1 MRPDGP
7 LPVLA
12 TQLVATQ
19 VTPQAPEFDAAG
31 QLVTPP
37 QATVELPLYE
47 AVRQAR
53 ATLLLGD
60 LGSGK
65 STLAAELVLTTL
77 ARTDQTVA
85 ILVPVRELRLHL
97 PLSPVGVLEAVDQ
110 FIREYVRPGADQPT
124 LPELLGAGQEV
135 LLVAD
140 GLDELAKALA
150 APLLRQLAQL
160 AHWYTNLQVVATA
173 RPVELTGV
181 SFEEWKRVRTLPLR
195 DPQRLAILESELRAN
210 GTAPDEAATEAA
222 GLLQRL
228 RALPALYA
236 VATTPLFMRL
246 LFPKLVVA
254 GQFPAQAN
262 LTLGSLLF
270 EVVIERLERWGQR
283 DGREAVE
290 SAFQQQ
296 FPSAEAKAALLGQ
309 LARHRLRTETLPLLD
324 AHGWLVG
331 HLTTAHPGTPD
342 KFLVATQALDYLRG
356 GGLTTDGQEL
366 EFTAQPLAEL
376 LAAVALATEW
386 LHEPGEPALLAVEEW
401 RVVSFAAG
409 LARRWS
415 LTTKVRQFLIDFQQ
429 LLLST
434 SPAYLPAVAAIVLEF
449 QDVGC
454 AQAALDS
461 LTRASSDQLE
471 YDYHGEQR
479 RAEAQLIAQLL
490 RLAGQRG
497 VEWVYETYLNPRNP
511 LSAMGLALVEEVLGH
526 WIELLLQNAAGLD
539 LTPLSTLVAPYQAYG
554 QTQPLDMLPYLV
566 LLFPIAFSPAERI
579 EQLCKSVRAEQLF
592 QKRATAALRTLSAAG
607 ERTPVLKSLLTH
619 SNLYGQLNLEAA
631 SLWLELTDL
640 AAPSVPPVIL
650 AAAFAA
656 VGMPK
661 RAGSLAADVAA
672 RLGPQAWQQHAR
684 WALTD
689 SRAEV
694 AAGAAVALYQ
704 VGQRD
709 FRLLG
714 SALLAGIDDLHR
726 DETIESCLREL
737 LAAEGERAYYW
748 LAEQLSRPVASGRS
762 WKKGLETG
770 CWRLLLPVAHSLPDG
785 PQLVADTLINLGIY
799 TLPRYPEVR
808 EGFRQLLTSDR
819 KEELAAIL
827 QDQLAHQDPAV
838 RWGAAAVLLTTD
850 PQHQVEAL
858 LVIVQT
864 QEGFEDTSRGEWT
877 QFCLSL
883 SLGTEPLRA
892 LQQALPGLT
901 PVARLFALAI
911 LYARQLPLTP
921 GEQTELFR
929 NLIQLDNWH
938 LNSYGLDRT
947 ILADTAAKPVLL
959 ELMANPNVRQSERA
973 ASYLLDYHG
982 TTLTPTEETACLVR
996 EVGMGYLTRK
1006 KLSIVDRLRTDASFM
1021 AAIKGACTAAEAA
1034 GNQPSFLRRLTSA
1047 LNDPTQWETL
1057 VWEFMHEENSGH
1069 SPDDEDRMVLLAIGR
1084 RYPEYRRPIGE
1095 AARRLS
1101 TTSERWSAHEA
1112 AEPVQWLVLL
1122 ADEFL
1127 EGLDPAALTS
1137 ALELS
1142 ARSYYGSYHSVAAR
1156 ALLAR
1161 LPEIPAALHQQ
1172 SSRWTRPTR
1181 AAEPFRLLAQTDLF
1195 EQLLDLARTASSLP
1209 SEILVAIYA
1218 LLFYPPLADEL
1229 LLQLNAVGTPGQLI
1243 VVALRF
1249 SYGQP
1254 ARLADAIT
1262 LLEDFLQSHHQDDN
1276 RAIKERLRRSWILAR
1291 HEFLSQPANE
1301 EAVAAYVAH
1310 LDHAFT
1316 QGAIW
1321 LPHLALELLGVRGTL
1336 LPDQVNTLFR
1346 AFAKKQTHLH
1356 PLLFEY
1362 LCRWLSTVRVD
1373 DARTSLVP
1381 VLREGLTHLS
1391 QLTWPQSAQ
1400 GRGPAIN
1407 FLFAFAYWAFAEE
1420 QLPATQYVF
1429 LHGLRQLYAN
1439 DEPGKLTD
1447 MAQVL
1452 EMADPLLTLVPAAYL
1467 ADAFSSGSMSLDP
1480 IIRQVSRL
1488 MTKFT
1493 RADS

>member
-7 LPVLA
+7 LPALA

-19 VTPQAPEFDAAG
+19 VTPQTPEFDAAG

-37 QATVELPLYE
+37 QTTVEMPLYE

-77 ARTDQTVA
+77 AQAAHTVA
-85 ILVPVRELRLHL
+85 IVVPVRELRLRL
-97 PLSPVGVLEAVDQ
+97 PLSPMDVLEAIDQ

-135 LLVAD
+135 LLVVD

-160 AHWYTNLQVVATA
+160 AQWYASLQVVATA

-195 DPQRLAILESELRAN
+195 DPQRLAILEGELRAN
-210 GTAPDEAATEAA
+210 GMAPDEAVTVAA
-222 GLLQRL
+222 ELLQRL
-228 RALPALYA
+228 RALPALYV
-236 VATTPLFMRL
+236 VATSPLFMRL

-254 GQFPAQAN
+254 GQSPAQAS

-283 DGREAVE
+283 DGREATE

-296 FPSAEAKAALLGQ
+296 FPSVEAKAALLGQ

-331 HLTTAHPGTPD
+331 HLTAAHPGTPD
-342 KFLVATQALDYLRG
+342 KFLAATQALDYLRG
-356 GGLTTDGQEL
+356 GGLITDGQEL
-366 EFTAQPLAEL
+366 EFTAQPLAES

-386 LHEPGEPALLAVEEW
+386 LHESGEPALPAVEEW

-409 LARRWS
+409 LARRWA
-415 LTTKVRQFLIDFQQ
+415 LTTKVRQFLIDYQQ

-434 SPAYLPAVAAIVLEF
+434 SPAYLPAVAAIALEF
-449 QDVGC
+449 KDVRC

-461 LTRASSDQLE
+461 LTRAGSERLE

-497 VEWVYETYLNPRNP
+497 VEWVHETYLNPRNP
-511 LSAMGLALVEEVLGH
+511 LSAIGSALVEEVLQH
-526 WIELLLQNAAGLD
+526 WIELLLQNAAGLN
-539 LTPLSTLVAPYQAYG
+539 LAPLASLVAPYQAYG
-554 QTQPLDMLPYLV
+554 QTHPLDMLPYLV
-566 LLFPIAFSPAERI
+566 FLFPTAFSPAQRI
-579 EQLCKSVRAEQLF
+579 EQLCKSVRAGQFF

-607 ERTPVLKSLLTH
+607 ELTPVLESLLTH
-619 SNLYGQLNLEAA
+619 SSLYGQLNLKAA
-631 SLWLELTDL
+631 SLWLKLTDL
-640 AAPSVPPVIL
+640 AAPAVPPIIL

-656 VGMPK
+656 VGEQK
-661 RAGSLAADVAA
+661 QAGNLAANVAT
-672 RLGPQAWQQHAR
+672 RLGPQAWQQQAR
-684 WALTD
+684 WALTE

-694 AAGAAVALYQ
+694 AAGAAVALYEA
-704 VGQRD
+704 GQRD
-709 FRLLG
+709 FWLLG

-726 DETIESCLREL
+726 DETVESCLREL

-748 LAEQLSRPVASGRS
+748 LAEQLSRPVANGHS
-762 WKKGLETG
+762 WKMGLGMG
-770 CWRLLLPVAHSLPDG
+770 CWRLLLPMVHFLPAG
-785 PQLVADTLINLGIY
+785 PQLVAGTLLNLGIY

-808 EGFRQLLTSDR
+808 EGFRQLLMGDR
-819 KEELAAIL
+819 KDELGAIL

-850 PQHQVEAL
+850 PEHQAEAL
-858 LVIVQT
+858 LVIVRT
-864 QEGFEDTSRGEWT
+864 QEGFKDTSRGDWT

-883 SLGTEPLRA
+883 SLGTEPLRV
-892 LQQALPGLT
+892 LQQALPELT
-901 PVARLFALAI
+901 PIARLFALAI
-911 LYARQLPLTP
+911 LYARQLPLRP
-921 GEQTELFR
+921 EEQTELFK

-959 ELMANPNVRQSERA
+959 ELLASPNVRQSERA

-982 TTLTPTEETACLVR
+982 TNLTPTEETACLVR
-996 EVGMGYLTRK
+996 EVDMGYLTRE

-1021 AAIKGACTAAEAA
+1021 AAVKAACTAAEAA
-1034 GNQPSFLRRLTSA
+1034 GNQPSFLRRLTAA
-1047 LNDPTQWETL
+1047 LTDPTQWETL
-1057 VWEFMHEENSGH
+1057 VWEFVHEEGSGH
-1069 SPDDEDRMVLLAIGR
+1069 SPDDEDLMVLLAIGW

-1101 TTSERWSAHEA
+1101 ATPERWPAPEA
-1112 AEPVQWLVLL
+1112 AMPVQWLVLL

-1127 EGLDPAALTS
+1127 EGLDPAVLTL

-1142 ARSYYGSYHSVAAR
+1142 ARSYDGSYHSVAAR

-1161 LPEIPAALHQQ
+1161 LLEIPTALHQQ
-1172 SSRWTRPTR
+1172 PLRRKQTIRTT
-1181 AAEPFRLLAQTDLF
+1181 APFQLLAQTDLF
-1195 EQLLDLARTASSLP
+1195 EHLMDLARTTSSLSRKIP
-1209 SEILVAIYA
+1209 DAIYA
-1218 LLFYPPLADEL
+1218 ILFHPPLADDL
-1229 LLQLNAVGTPGQLI
+1229 LLRLNALGMPGQLV

-1249 SYGQP
+1249 SYGQA
-1254 ARLADAIT
+1254 ARLADALTI
-1262 LLEDFLQSHHQDDN
+1262 LGDFSQYRHQDDN
-1276 RAIKERLRRSWILAR
+1276 RAIKERLHRSWLLAR
-1291 HEFLSQPANE
+1291 HEFFSKPANE
-1301 EAVAAYVAH
+1301 AAVAAYVAQ

-1316 QGAIW
+1316 QEAVW
-1321 LPHLALELLGVRGTL
+1321 LARLALELLSVRGTL
-1336 LPDQVNTLFR
+1336 LPDQVDTLFR
-1346 AFAKKQTHLH
+1346 TFATTQMSLY

-1362 LCRWLSTVRVD
+1362 LCRWLSTISVAE
-1373 DARTSLVP
+1373 ARATLIP

-1391 QLTWPQSAQ
+1391 QLPWHQSAQ

-1407 FLFAFAYWAFAEE
+1407 LLFAFAYWAFSEE

-1429 LHGLRQLYAN
+1429 LHGLRQLYTH

-1447 MAQVL
+1447 VAQVL
-1452 EMADPLLTLVPAAYL
+1452 TMADPLLTLVPTAYL
-1467 ADAFSSGSMSLDP
+1467 TDAFSSGSLSLDP